1 MRLLLVYVVLA
12 MAGVQ
17 RAADALDEDDRK
29 RPPPAVPQTTVQR
42 ARLLGKKFI
51 VFGASMGSA
60 IAVALVAR
68 HLPLL
73 SLPATWLQCAS
84 AFFAAWAGL
93 ARLGWSGQTYKGVTA
108 VERADALIFHVLC
121 WLALNLAVAGNL

>member
-29 RPPPAVPQTTVQR
+29 RSSPPVPQNTVQR
-42 ARLLGKKFI
+42 ARLLGKKFLI
-51 VFGASMGSA
+51 FGASMGSA
-60 IAVALVAR
+60 IVVALIAR
-68 HLPLL
+68 QVPLIAV
-73 SLPATWLQCAS
+73 PATWLQCAS

-108 VERADALIFHVLC
+108 VERADALVFHVLC